1 MTSRPSRFPA
11 AAKRRQP
18 AQLGSG
24 PVAMLVA
31 SLIAAAVFFQPPA
44 YSAEATFAPVHG
56 EAAICAPRLTAQPRS
71 PSSKSNSGSATTSA
85 PHEVSKDPTPL
96 PAVRILRD

>member
-24 PVAMLVA
+24 LVTMIVA
-31 SLIAAAVFFQPPA
+31 SLFASAVFFQPPPA
-44 YSAEATFAPVHG
+44 HSPGTTFAGPAAE
-56 EAAICAPRLTAQPRS
+56 EAAVVRS
-71 PSSKSNSGSATTSA
+71 SDSANNIAERGKQSG
-85 PHEVSKDPTPL
+85 P
-96 PAVRILRD
+96 